1 MHSVNK
7 VLVTL
12 LSIVLCQFVSAQ
24 NKKDSLLTLL
34 KKHPQLDTVR
44 CNLLN
49 ALIEAEGDDAI
60 WPKYNAEMQSIALKN
75 SELYKSTNN
84 KLYQYYLKFICV
96 SYNNEGYR
104 LLQLG
109 KNNEAIHIINEGIKL
124 ATKHN
129 LKNELALLY
138 NNIADF
144 YYNANDYHKM
154 LFYTL
159 KAYNLF
165 VELKDESS
173 QVSMLS
179 NLGVCYSQL
188 NNNEKYIECLQNSIK
203 LAKKINKYELAASTL
218 YNLGEHY
225 SQIYKLKEASECF
238 LDALAQAEKTNDLT
252 SVTFCYDALASA
264 YTKNNDFEK
273 AEFYALKALNLGI
286 QLKDIKRIAHNNVV
300 LGNIQFNKVLQLKK
314 NVKNPETDS
323 LEFLAR
329 NYFLNANKLYST
341 FNFESGKSY
350 AYTKYADFLYAF
362 SKKKVGNKIEI
373 IDSLHQKSFYYYT
386 EALKI
391 DEKIGNQQFVAEN
404 LSNLAYILLDKN
416 NYREALPLALRSLD
430 ISKNMNY
437 PKNILNSAR
446 SLLRIYKVTGNA
458 LKALEMSELCNKM
471 NDTIYN
477 TENKTQI
484 LKAEYKY
491 ESEKKEASIKQLEQQ
506 NQITLLQSKQKSIIL
521 YSIIGLVIAI
531 ALLSYFLFT
540 RYKTKKQNELLKTK
554 LEDAELL
561 LIEKQ
566 KASDSE
572 IKAIKSQMNP
582 HFFYNA
588 LNSIQGYIYSGDKEN
603 AAKSLGLFS
612 DLSRSILESSR
623 NTEISL
629 HDEIELL
636 QNYLKLETM
645 RLPKIKYNIHT
656 PESINL
662 HDVYIPAMILQPLV
676 ENAIKHGLANKQGD
690 GLLSINVEEKNNK
703 LVIDIEDD
711 GIGRDAAAEIGKRMM
726 KKSASFSTEAN
737 MSRIE
742 LLNNNKTEKIIQQII
757 DKKDSNGNATGTI
770 VKLVIPIELYD

>member
-1 MHSVNK
+1 MNRVI
-7 VLVTL
+7 LTL
-12 LSIVLCQFVSAQ
+12 LAIIVVKFGATQ
-24 NKKDSLLTLL
+24 NTKDSLIKLL
-34 KKHPQLDTVR
+34 KENPKQDTTR

-49 ALIEAEGDDAI
+49 QLIEAEGDDAI
-60 WPKYNAEMQSIALKN
+60 WPKYNAELQSIALKN
-75 SELYKSTNN
+75 SEFYKSTNK
-84 KLYQYYLKFICV
+84 KLYEYYLKFICV

-109 KNNEAIHIINEGIKL
+109 KNNEAIHVINEGIKL
-124 ATKHN
+124 AAKHN

-138 NNIADF
+138 NNVADF
-144 YYNANDYHKM
+144 YYNANDYNKM

-188 NNNEKYIECLQNSIK
+188 NNNEKYIECLQKSIK

-238 LDALAQAEKTNDLT
+238 LDALSQAEKTNDLT

-286 QLKDIKRIAHNNVV
+286 QIKDIKRIAHNNVV
-300 LGNIQFNKVLQLKK
+300 LGNIQFNKILQLEKSIK
-314 NVKNPETDS
+314 NAETDF

-373 IDSLHQKSFYYYT
+373 IDSLHQKSFYYYS

-416 NYREALPLALRSLD
+416 NFREALPLALRSLD

-446 SLLRIYKVTGNA
+446 SLLRIYKVTGNDQ
-458 LKALEMSELCNKM
+458 KALEMSELCNKM

-506 NQITLLQSKQKSIIL
+506 NEITALQSKQKSIIL
-521 YSIIGLVIAI
+521 YSIIGLVTAI

-561 LIEKQ
+561 LVEKQ

-645 RLPKIKYNIHT
+645 RLPKIKYSIHT
-656 PESINL
+656 SESINL

-676 ENAIKHGLANKQGD
+676 ENAIKHGLANKQGE
-690 GLLSINVEEKNNK
+690 GLLSINVEEKIINSLLILKMMVLEEMPLLK
-703 LVIDIEDD
+703 LED
-711 GIGRDAAAEIGKRMM
+711 E
-726 KKSASFSTEAN
+726 
-737 MSRIE
+737 
-742 LLNNNKTEKIIQQII
+742 
-757 DKKDSNGNATGTI
+757 
-770 VKLVIPIELYD
+770 

>member
-1 MHSVNK
+1 MNK

-12 LSIVLCQFVSAQ
+12 LSILFFQFASAQ
-24 NKKDSLLTLL
+24 NTKDSLLTLL

-60 WPKYNAEMQSIALKN
+60 WPKYNAEMQAIALKN
-75 SELYKSTNN
+75 CEFYKSTNTG
-84 KLYQYYLKFICV
+84 LYVYYLKIICV

-104 LLQLG
+104 FLQLG
-109 KNNEAIHIINEGIKL
+109 QNNKAIGIINEGIKL

-138 NNIADF
+138 NNVADF
-144 YYNANDYHKM
+144 YYNANDYNKM

-165 VELKDESS
+165 LELKDESS

-188 NNNEKYIECLQNSIK
+188 NNNAKYIECLQKSIK

-218 YNLGEHY
+218 YNLGEYY
-225 SQIYKLKEASECF
+225 SQIYNLKDASECF

-286 QLKDIKRIAHNNVV
+286 QIKDIKRIAHNNVV
-300 LGNIQFNKVLQLKK
+300 LGNIQFNKILQIKK
-314 NVKNPETDS
+314 KVNNAVTDS

-329 NYFLNANKLYST
+329 NYFLNANKLYNT

-350 AYTKYADFLYAF
+350 AFTKYADFLYAF

-373 IDSLHQKSFYYYT
+373 IDSLHQKSFYYYS

-391 DEKIGNQQFVAEN
+391 DEKIGNKQFVAEN
-404 LSNLAYILLDKN
+404 LSNLSYILLDKN
-416 NYREALPLALRSLD
+416 NYQQALPLALRSLH
-430 ISKNMNY
+430 ISENMNY
-437 PKNILNSAR
+437 PKNILNSAK
-446 SLLRIYKVTGNA
+446 SLLRIYKVTGDTK
-458 LKALEMSELCNKM
+458 KALEMSELCNKM

-484 LKAEYKY
+484 LKAEYNY
-491 ESEKKEASIKQLEQQ
+491 ETQKKEASIKQLEQQ
-506 NQITLLQSKQKSIIL
+506 NQITSLQSKQKSIIL

-612 DLSRSILESSR
+612 DLSRSVLESSR

-636 QNYLKLETM
+636 ENYLKLETM
-645 RLPKIKYNIHT
+645 RLPKIKYSIQVPENINIHD
-656 PESINL
+656 L
-662 HDVYIPAMILQPLV
+662 YIPAMILQPLV
-676 ENAIKHGLANKQGD
+676 ENAIKHGLANKQGE
-690 GLLSINVEEKNNK
+690 GLLTVNFIENKNK
-703 LVIDIEDD
+703 LFINIEDD

-742 LLNNNKTEKIIQQII
+742 LLNANKTEKITQEII
-757 DKKDSNGNATGTI
+757 DKKDSDGNATGTI